1 MAHPVAIL
9 SGKKRNMGLG
19 IALFAVT
26 ACIMAWLSG
35 SWYLT
40 LQQYAPLSQ
49 DMRLAWSDLYRG
61 QMEAERLLAGES
73 GGRPGAQTAYFR
85 QAAER
90 IQDAVRILRTRS
102 ALFSLDTGLIQ
113 TKDDALAFVDAIN
126 EVSTATYARIRDA
139 STPNTMRIISQR
151 NDFDALHVNYEKLQR
166 SFDKAFDSRAQRLM
180 QSGIGLMSLWIVVV
194 MFLGFQLH
202 GLAERFRSAA
212 EQLRESEERWNFALE
227 GAGDGVWDWNLAQDT
242 IFLSRKWKEMLGF
255 NDDEL
260 VNDFET
266 WRSLA
271 HPEDIDTA
279 LATINRC
286 LSGGTDQYEHVYRM
300 LRKDGTVCWILDR
313 GRVVARDAE
322 GNPVRFIGTH
332 TDITAQKL
340 SEESARASGE
350 NLAVTLSSI
359 GDAVIATDRDGR
371 VTLMNPVAEKLTG
384 WTQSSAIGKPVSAV
398 FVIISATTKQSLP
411 SPVEEVL
418 RTGRTVSLSNDTTL
432 VSRSGREFQ
441 IADSAAPIHD
451 ASGEMSGVVMV
462 FTDVTQQYRFKR
474 KLAESEHRFRTALD
488 EAPFPVLLHDARG
501 DVLMLNRQWSL
512 LTGYEPSQVPTIH
525 RWKELSDPEIDPESR
540 FSGQARS
547 TDGEQ
552 NIRCSDG
559 TLRTWNVSMI
569 ELGAMPDG
577 RHITMLAAVDVTV
590 QSETMRALQRSKKAA
605 ESANAAKTEFL
616 ANMSHE
622 IRTPLNGIM
631 GMMQLLVSTPL
642 DDEQKQYV
650 SNAISSSGRLSQL
663 LSDVLDLS
671 RIEAG
676 GLVLRDECV
685 TPSELLDAIKD
696 LFTLGT
702 RSSQVELAL
711 EISPGLPQHIL
722 LDGGRLRQILFN
734 LVGNALKFTEKGH
747 IHVRLDE
754 LAIHGGMRQLLLISV
769 EDTGIGIPQGA
780 MRDIFNPFYQ
790 VDGSHVRRQGGVGL
804 GLSIVRRL
812 VIAMGGALCI
822 DSAEG
827 EGTRIH
833 LSLPFRTCAPDSGD
847 KPETS
852 GETPE
857 AGLPMALGDPAALH
871 GLNLLLVED
880 DPVNQ
885 LATAGLLR
893 KSGARVTIAANGQE
907 GLAAALSDSFDCI
920 IMDVQMP
927 IMDGIEATQRLRS
940 DGRYTARAATP
951 VVAMTAHALEGDRE
965 MCLASGMDTYVTKPA
980 TLESLAQAIASSIR
994 LRTRRGP

>member
-300 LRKDGTVCWILDR
+300 LRKDGTACWILDR

-322 GNPVRFIGTH
+322 GNP
-332 TDITAQKL
+332 D
-340 SEESARASGE
+340 
-350 NLAVTLSSI
+350 
-359 GDAVIATDRDGR
+359 
-371 VTLMNPVAEKLTG
+371 
-384 WTQSSAIGKPVSAV
+384 
-398 FVIISATTKQSLP
+398 
-411 SPVEEVL
+411 
-418 RTGRTVSLSNDTTL
+418 
-432 VSRSGREFQ
+432 
-441 IADSAAPIHD
+441 
-451 ASGEMSGVVMV
+451 
-462 FTDVTQQYRFKR
+462 
-474 KLAESEHRFRTALD
+474 
-488 EAPFPVLLHDARG
+488 
-501 DVLMLNRQWSL
+501 
-512 LTGYEPSQVPTIH
+512 
-525 RWKELSDPEIDPESR
+525 
-540 FSGQARS
+540 
-547 TDGEQ
+547 
-552 NIRCSDG
+552 
-559 TLRTWNVSMI
+559 
-569 ELGAMPDG
+569 
-577 RHITMLAAVDVTV
+577 
-590 QSETMRALQRSKKAA
+590 
-605 ESANAAKTEFL
+605 
-616 ANMSHE
+616 
-622 IRTPLNGIM
+622 
-631 GMMQLLVSTPL
+631 
-642 DDEQKQYV
+642 
-650 SNAISSSGRLSQL
+650 
-663 LSDVLDLS
+663 
-671 RIEAG
+671 
-676 GLVLRDECV
+676 
-685 TPSELLDAIKD
+685 
-696 LFTLGT
+696 
-702 RSSQVELAL
+702 
-711 EISPGLPQHIL
+711 
-722 LDGGRLRQILFN
+722 
-734 LVGNALKFTEKGH
+734 
-747 IHVRLDE
+747 
-754 LAIHGGMRQLLLISV
+754 
-769 EDTGIGIPQGA
+769 
-780 MRDIFNPFYQ
+780 
-790 VDGSHVRRQGGVGL
+790 
-804 GLSIVRRL
+804 
-812 VIAMGGALCI
+812 
-822 DSAEG
+822 
-827 EGTRIH
+827 
-833 LSLPFRTCAPDSGD
+833 
-847 KPETS
+847 
-852 GETPE
+852 
-857 AGLPMALGDPAALH
+857 
-871 GLNLLLVED
+871 
-880 DPVNQ
+880 
-885 LATAGLLR
+885 R
-893 KSGARVTIAANGQE
+893 KS
-907 GLAAALSDSFDCI
+907 
-920 IMDVQMP
+920 
-927 IMDGIEATQRLRS
+927 
-940 DGRYTARAATP
+940 
-951 VVAMTAHALEGDRE
+951 VV
-965 MCLASGMDTYVTKPA
+965 
-980 TLESLAQAIASSIR
+980 
-994 LRTRRGP
+994 